1 MGRSMALFLSV
12 VLLCMICGTAG
23 GTGANKPVTIGVL
36 AHRGTQDTLDHWT
49 ATAEYLSSKIP
60 GMSFQIVPLSFQEIN
75 AAVECGEVE
84 FIAANP
90 SIYVELEALYRVSRL
105 ATMKCAGPGGV
116 STTELGG
123 VIFALSDRSDIKS
136 LGDLRG
142 KSLMA
147 VDETSLGGWMA
158 CLRELK
164 KKGIV
169 PHRFFSRLVF
179 GGTHDEVV
187 EAVKNRTVDAGTV
200 RTGILEDMQE
210 QGKIDL
216 NAFRILN
223 PYKHDN
229 FPLAASTA
237 LYPEWPFA
245 KLSHTSSQLAEQ
257 VSIALLSMPRDAPA
271 AIALR
276 INGWTIPMDYQSVHE
291 MLKDLHLG
299 IYEDFGKISIR
310 EALRQHSITLFLFL
324 TLIAVMGITTVF
336 VGRAN
341 GRLKASRMQLAQA
354 HEVLETRVRERTG
367 DLTEVNLLLLQ
378 EIEERKKT
386 ETQLNQ
392 WKQDWEDTFNT
403 ITDMITIHDKD
414 FNIIRANTAAA
425 NVLGFSGF
433 IPTNAKCYKYY
444 HGENSVPQ
452 NCPGHESLVNG
463 KPSIDEIFEASLQMF
478 LEIRAMPRLDGQ
490 GNIAGLIHI
499 CRDITDRKRMEE
511 SVEEQK
517 RFAEILIEGSAV
529 ATFVLGPD
537 HRVISWNK
545 ACENLTGVYA
555 ADVIGTDNHWKPF
568 YAHKRPCLAD
578 FVIDGKSDELS
589 HYYQVCSCSTLAPEG
604 LHAEGWYRNL
614 GGKDRYIFF
623 AATPIRNSKGE
634 LVAAIETLQDI
645 TERKSAE
652 EALRES
658 EQRYRLLFK
667 TSPIGIF
674 HYDANLRITALNERF
689 AAILRTSADKLEWF
703 DMNMLK
709 DKRVLPA
716 IQQAL
721 DGKPGFYEGMYT
733 STLSP
738 CDIWISL
745 HTAPIIESGGEI
757 NGAIAIVEDKTDRH
771 KLEEHLRHSQKI
783 EAIGQLAGGVAH
795 DFNNILSAIVGY
807 ADLALMKLSKDDALR
822 GNIEQILRASGRAA
836 ALTRGLLSFS
846 RRQVIIPGTLD
857 LNEIVKKQEN
867 FLARLIREDIDI
879 RTTYAKCPLPIFAD
893 SGQLEAVLMNLVTN
907 ARDAMPKGG
916 VIEIRTERATLGE
929 DFIAAHGGGTA
940 GRYAGVIVS
949 DTGEGI
955 DESIISKIFD
965 PFFTTKEQGQGTGL
979 GLSMV
984 YGTVRQHNGYI
995 DVSSERGIGST
1006 FKVYLPLYKTAHKEV
1021 SGQAEPDALPRGS
1034 ETILIAEDDAPLRDL
1049 FSTVLENHG
1058 YRVIVAT
1065 DGDEAIIKYN
1075 ENQDAVKLIILDG
1088 IMPKKSGIRAYRE
1101 IRIINPSVKVLFVSG
1116 YAEEIINKEGLLDLD
1131 INLLRKPFTPGVL
1144 LTRIRELLDGGVCG

>member
-1 MGRSMALFLSV
+1 
-12 VLLCMICGTAG
+12 
-23 GTGANKPVTIGVL
+23 
-36 AHRGTQDTLDHWT
+36 
-49 ATAEYLSSKIP
+49 
-60 GMSFQIVPLSFQEIN
+60 
-75 AAVECGEVE
+75 
-84 FIAANP
+84 
-90 SIYVELEALYRVSRL
+90 
-105 ATMKCAGPGGV
+105 
-116 STTELGG
+116 
-123 VIFALSDRSDIKS
+123 
-136 LGDLRG
+136 
-142 KSLMA
+142 
-147 VDETSLGGWMA
+147 
-158 CLRELK
+158 
-164 KKGIV
+164 
-169 PHRFFSRLVF
+169 
-179 GGTHDEVV
+179 
-187 EAVKNRTVDAGTV
+187 
-200 RTGILEDMQE
+200 
-210 QGKIDL
+210 
-216 NAFRILN
+216 
-223 PYKHDN
+223 
-229 FPLAASTA
+229 
-237 LYPEWPFA
+237 
-245 KLSHTSSQLAEQ
+245 
-257 VSIALLSMPRDAPA
+257 
-271 AIALR
+271 
-276 INGWTIPMDYQSVHE
+276 
-291 MLKDLHLG
+291 
-299 IYEDFGKISIR
+299 
-310 EALRQHSITLFLFL
+310 
-324 TLIAVMGITTVF
+324 
-336 VGRAN
+336 
-341 GRLKASRMQLAQA
+341 
-354 HEVLETRVRERTG
+354 
-367 DLTEVNLLLLQ
+367 
-378 EIEERKKT
+378 
-386 ETQLNQ
+386 
-392 WKQDWEDTFNT
+392 
-403 ITDMITIHDKD
+403 
-414 FNIIRANTAAA
+414 
-425 NVLGFSGF
+425 
-433 IPTNAKCYKYY
+433 
-444 HGENSVPQ
+444 
-452 NCPGHESLVNG
+452 
-463 KPSIDEIFEASLQMF
+463 
-478 LEIRAMPRLDGQ
+478 
-490 GNIAGLIHI
+490 
-499 CRDITDRKRMEE
+499 
-511 SVEEQK
+511 
-517 RFAEILIEGSAV
+517 
-529 ATFVLGPD
+529 
-537 HRVISWNK
+537 
-545 ACENLTGVYA
+545 
-555 ADVIGTDNHWKPF
+555 
-568 YAHKRPCLAD
+568 
-578 FVIDGKSDELS
+578 
-589 HYYQVCSCSTLAPEG
+589 
-604 LHAEGWYRNL
+604 
-614 GGKDRYIFF
+614 
-623 AATPIRNSKGE
+623 
-634 LVAAIETLQDI
+634 
-645 TERKSAE
+645 
-652 EALRES
+652 
-658 EQRYRLLFK
+658 LLFK